1 MIGFVDD
8 HSGRLERRLARARMR
23 KKRRA
28 VFLGISIIVISLA
41 IGGAWLGFTRNEK
54 VEKPRVYRVVVPEG
68 LNIKQTAR
76 KVSSQCKISYEA
88 FLEAAKGHY
97 EVPIFEGSA
106 GNLEGFLFPKTY
118 EVTSNTSARELI
130 KKMLNQFF
138 FETSN
143 LDWSIATSKG
153 FTKYQVLIIAS
164 LVEKEAKFPDERPII
179 ASVIYNRLSKNM
191 KLQIDATVQYALG
204 EWKPALTYDDLKV
217 NSPYNTYIVSGL
229 PPSPICSPGLD
240 SISAAINPAQTDYI
254 YYLLTSQEG
263 RHSFTSDYKQFL
275 QWKKEAQ
282 SNR

>member
-1 MIGFVDD
+1 
-8 HSGRLERRLARARMR
+8 
-23 KKRRA
+23 
-28 VFLGISIIVISLA
+28 
-41 IGGAWLGFTRNEK
+41 
-54 VEKPRVYRVVVPEG
+54 
-68 LNIKQTAR
+68 
-76 KVSSQCKISYEA
+76 
-88 FLEAAKGHY
+88 
-97 EVPIFEGSA
+97 
-106 GNLEGFLFPKTY
+106 
-118 EVTSNTSARELI
+118 
-130 KKMLNQFF
+130 
-138 FETSN
+138 
-143 LDWSIATSKG
+143 
-153 FTKYQVLIIAS
+153 
-164 LVEKEAKFPDERPII
+164 
-179 ASVIYNRLSKNM
+179 M